1 MITPNREALEERIS
15 AYYLDHNYAEVM
27 RIAYMLSAYATEE
40 QLGGVLQA
48 TGTPLFGEAVA

>member
-1 MITPNREALEERIS
+1 METQNRNALEQRIS

-27 RIAYMLSAYATEE
+27 RIAYMLTAYATEE
-40 QLGGVLQA
+40 QLGYVLAA